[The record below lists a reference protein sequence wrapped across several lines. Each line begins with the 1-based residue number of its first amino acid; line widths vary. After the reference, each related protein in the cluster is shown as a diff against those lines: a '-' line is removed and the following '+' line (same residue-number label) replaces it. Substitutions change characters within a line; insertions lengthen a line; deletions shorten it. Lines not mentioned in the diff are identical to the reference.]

1 MEFNDGANKIYCN
14 ISFGKVKKRPTDYIE
29 GTIFVNGEPVS
40 QITGTY
46 LGNEMAAFSF
56 Y

>member
-1 MEFNDGANKIYCN
+1 MEFVDKENNIYCN

-29 GTIFVNGEPVS
+29 GTITVNGEPVS

-46 LGNEMAAFSF
+46 LGNNI
-56 Y
+56 